1 MKKPD
6 LVCRAQGRLYC
17 LDAQSFQFKAIDPV
31 LLVSNLLDTLFTS
44 DEERLDKKAVLARI
58 VSQPNLV
65 QSEIG
70 KIEATHKSIFVAGW
84 RPFIGWV
91 CGAALAYN
99 FIIRELLI
107 WSLTISGKEVLPPP
121 ALQMEVLTT
130 ILYALLGLGGLRT
143 FEKLRGRAL

>member
-1 MKKPD
+1 MMN
-6 LVCRAQGRLYC
+6 LLGR
-17 LDAQSFQFKAIDPV
+17 KAIDPV

-58 VSQPNLV
+58 VSQPNVV

-99 FIIRELLI
+99 FIIRELVI
-107 WSLTISGKEVLPPP
+107 WSLAISDKDILPPP

>member
-1 MKKPD
+1 MWFGGHRVGYTVWMMN
-6 LVCRAQGRLYC
+6 LLGR
-17 LDAQSFQFKAIDPV
+17 KAIDPV

-44 DEERLDKKAVLARI
+44 DEERLDKKAVLERI
-58 VSQPNLV
+58 VSQPNVV

-99 FIIRELLI
+99 FIIRELVI
-107 WSLTISGKEVLPPP
+107 WSLAISDKDILPPP

>member
-1 MKKPD
+1 MLKLFRKTATEP
-6 LVCRAQGRLYC
+6 LAVIGNA
-17 LDAQSFQFKAIDPV
+17 LD
-31 LLVSNLLDTLFTS
+31 NLFTS
-44 DEERLDKKAVLARI
+44 DEERLDKQAVLARI
-58 VSQPNLV
+58 IEQPHLI

-70 KIEATHKSIFVAGW
+70 KIEALHKSVFVAGW

-107 WSLTISGKEVLPPP
+107 WGMAMSDRDILPPP
-121 ALQMEVLTT
+121 ALQLEVLTT

-143 FEKLRGRAL
+143 FEKLRGRAR

>member
-1 MKKPD
+1 MN
-6 LVCRAQGRLYC
+6 LLGR
-17 LDAQSFQFKAIDPV
+17 KAIDPV

-58 VSQPNLV
+58 VSQPNVV

-99 FIIRELLI
+99 FIIRELVI
-107 WSLTISGKEVLPPP
+107 WSLAISDKDILPPP

>member
-1 MKKPD
+1 M
-6 LVCRAQGRLYC
+6 LNLFN
-17 LDAQSFQFKAIDPV
+17 SKAIDPV

>member
-1 MKKPD
+1 M
-6 LVCRAQGRLYC
+6 
-17 LDAQSFQFKAIDPV
+17 

>member
-1 MKKPD
+1 MN
-6 LVCRAQGRLYC
+6 LLGR
-17 LDAQSFQFKAIDPV
+17 KAIDPV
-31 LLVSNLLDTLFTS
+31 RLVSNLLDTLFTS

-58 VSQPNLV
+58 VSQPNVV

-99 FIIRELLI
+99 FIIRELVI
-107 WSLTISGKEVLPPP
+107 WSLAISDKDILPPP

>member
-1 MKKPD
+1 MWFGGHRVGYTVWMMN
-6 LVCRAQGRLYC
+6 LLGR
-17 LDAQSFQFKAIDPV
+17 KAIDPV

-58 VSQPNLV
+58 VSQPNVV

-99 FIIRELLI
+99 FIIRELVI
-107 WSLTISGKEVLPPP
+107 WSLAISDKDILPPP